1 MGIVRHSVS
10 DDIVLTVSSHENDD
24 HVFAVY
30 DAAGE
35 PIVSFIPEEMLDI
48 TPWMAARRLLIQGLD
63 PDRMLVVRLV
73 GADYRN
79 VAIVLWG
86 IAAATP
92 LPNIEHPVFE
102 PMHCIY
108 RREINFRD

>member
-73 GADYRN
+73 GADFEMLRCS
-79 VAIVLWG
+79 LG

-92 LPNIEHPVFE
+92 LPNVEHPVFE